1 MLTGHE
7 EERNANAAGLPRRQ
21 FLKVGVLGTMLN
33 LPQFL
38 QARSLSGAATG
49 GRGSEKSCIFIVQ
62 QGGASHIDT
71 WDLKPAAPAE
81 YRGPYKP
88 IATPIP
94 GMQIGEL
101 LPRLARLAP
110 HYCLL
115 RSMTHAASGH
125 GAG

>member
-38 QARSLSGAATG
+38 QGRSLSGAATG

-71 WDLKPAAPAE
+71 WDLKPAGSSSS
-81 YRGPYKP
+81 GPM
-88 IATPIP
+88 TGGSRNTIP
-94 GMQIGEL
+94 TSPTCGWWNRAID
-101 LPRLARLAP
+101 
-110 HYCLL
+110 
-115 RSMTHAASGH
+115 
-125 GAG
+125 